1 VPVPELHVTPWLAA
15 TATLDREV
23 APLLV
28 KDTVVVAGALPE
40 LHTLP
45 PVPVSVTGVGAVLT
59 SVVVLVAVATLV
71 CPHVSYCVAVRAT
84 WVLAGQEPGV
94 VGVQRAW

>member
-15 TATLDREV
+15 TAMLDREV
-23 APLLV
+23 ALLLV

-45 PVPVSVTGVGAVLT
+45 PVPVSVTD
-59 SVVVLVAVATLV
+59 
-71 CPHVSYCVAVRAT
+71 VAVRTVAVPDAWLVQPEECRNSTAPAT
-84 WVLAGQEPGV
+84 NEGNG
-94 VGVQRAW
+94 GSSRDRA